1 MKSREP
7 KGKPIDVSK
16 VEEFEKTETQLKGFY
31 DEISL
36 LSKKKPDDP
45 VNKFKLKLINQV
57 LASSNALLGEV
68 YRPFPDFQ
76 LFEEDNLPTASDV
89 VVMLAQYLG
98 SMDRFRRDHTFYD
111 SLEFSLIWATTGKE
125 KVKARE
131 PKEKKH

>member
-1 MKSREP
+1 MRNREP
-7 KGKPIDVSK
+7 RGKPIDVAK

-57 LASSNALLGEV
+57 LGSANSLLGEV

-76 LFEEDNLPTASDV
+76 LFEEENLPTTSDV
-89 VVMLAQYLG
+89 VVMLSQYLA
-98 SMDRFRRDHTFYD
+98 SMDRFRRDHTYYD
-111 SLEFSLIWATTGKE
+111 DVQLSLIWATTGKA
-125 KVKARE
+125 KVEARP
-131 PKEKKH
+131 PKENKH